1 MSGKKDR
8 FMWVRK
14 FWFFSENSFSKKC
27 SYCPAEF
34 TTKTSLARHE
44 ITHTDEKPF
53 LCEIC
58 GKRFNRKGNLAT
70 HFAGHITKP
79 TSSNG
84 FKCFCGKQY
93 KTRLVLITGKLW
105 LFRTLHFTNLVFRQ
119 AKIAKKNFIS
129 KLTQLVT
136 HSPLWL
142 GLGPCKTKRNL
153 RFFSKFNHNTVR
165 WFQASSQRVLG
176 LLVTWRCLVSFGKS

>member
-1 MSGKKDR
+1 MI
-8 FMWVRK
+8 
-14 FWFFSENSFSKKC
+14 FSENGFSKKC

-119 AKIAKKNFIS
+119 AKIAKKLHFKTYSIS
-129 KLTQLVT
+129 YSQPVMTR
-136 HSPLWL
+136 SW
-142 GLGPCKTKRNL
+142 
-153 RFFSKFNHNTVR
+153 TVQNKKEPPI
-165 WFQASSQRVLG
+165 FLKIQP
-176 LLVTWRCLVSFGKS
+176 